1 MPEAWT
7 RSGTMVSGL
16 AVGGVRETRGVA
28 NWSPLRD
35 KLASVDDRIQI
46 AWADLDGLVGGL
58 PRSAYDHQ
66 AFWSGDRSGWPG
78 FTTTDVRVGRSVTF
92 VRRGGQRAGG
102 TAVVSRE
109 APVTPTHAAQPVDL
123 VLVGCAKQKRATAAP
138 AQDLYT
144 SPLFRKSRAYAESTG
159 IAWFVLS
166 AKHGLV
172 GPEAVLEPYDVTLS
186 RTSRDYRR
194 EWARRVLRQLD
205 EACGSLDG
213 RSIEIHAGTAY
224 TSSLRPLLES
234 RGAVVVEPLQGLRQG
249 QRLAW
254 YGSRSGDATA
264 SVVVLEASEIAASL
278 TSPSS
283 RQSPAE
289 FLATGGD
296 GLRRPGLYSWWVDGR
311 GAADLSLGLGHPVAA
326 GLIYAGLAGATRS
339 RSGRRSSNTLWGRI
353 SGMHLG
359 GRHEFSTFRL
369 SLGSVLA
376 AAEGLA
382 DIDEEA
388 LTIWMHEHLL
398 VAAVPVADADGLD
411 GLESAILRT
420 LDPPLNLS
428 KMPPS
433 PVRRRLTELRKTY
446 KQEAPA
452 VLIGT
457 ARAGGPVVP

>member
-1 MPEAWT
+1 M
-7 RSGTMVSGL
+7 
-16 AVGGVRETRGVA
+16 A

-46 AWADLDGLVGGL
+46 AWADLDVLVGGL

-92 VRRGGQRAGG
+92 VRRPGRRAGAA
-102 TAVVSRE
+102 AVVSRAE
-109 APVTPTHAAQPVDL
+109 PVTVTGAGQAVDL
-123 VLVGCAKQKRATAAP
+123 VLVSCSKRKRATAAP
-138 AQDLYT
+138 ARDLYT
-144 SPLFRKSRAYAESTG
+144 SPLFQKSRAHAEATG
-159 IAWFVLS
+159 VPWFVLS

-172 GPEAVLEPYDVTLS
+172 SPETVLEPYDVTLS
-186 RTSRDYRR
+186 TTHREYRR
-194 EWARRVLRQLD
+194 EWARRVLSQLG

-213 RSIEIHAGTAY
+213 KSIEIHAGAAY
-224 TSSLRPLLES
+224 ATSLRPLLEA
-234 RGAVVVEPLQGLRQG
+234 RGALVSEPLHGLRQG

-254 YGSRSGDATA
+254 YGSGKRDATG
-264 SVVVLEASEIAASL
+264 SVVVLEASEIATQL

-289 FLATGGD
+289 LVATNGD
-296 GLRRPGLYSWWVDGR
+296 GLRRPGLYSWWVDAD
-311 GAADLSLGLGHPVAA
+311 GAADLSAGLGHPIAA

-376 AAEGLA
+376 AAGGLA
-382 DIDEEA
+382 EIDEDA
-388 LTIWMHEHLL
+388 LTDWMHEHLQ
-398 VAAVPVADADGLD
+398 VAAVPVTDADGLD
-411 GLESAILRT
+411 GLESAILGH

-433 PVRRRLTELRKTY
+433 AVRRRLTELRKTY
-446 KQEAPA
+446 
-452 VLIGT
+452 T
-457 ARAGGPVVP
+457 RHRRRS

>member
-1 MPEAWT
+1 
-7 RSGTMVSGL
+7 
-16 AVGGVRETRGVA
+16 VA

-46 AWADLDGLVGGL
+46 AWADLDALVGGL

-78 FTTTDVRVGRSVTF
+78 FTPTDVRVGRSVTF
-92 VRRGGQRAGG
+92 VRRGGQRAGA
-102 TAVVSRE
+102 TAAVSRE
-109 APVTPTHAAQPVDL
+109 APVTSTRDPQPVDV
-123 VLVGCAKQKRATAAP
+123 VLVGCAKQKRVTAAP

-159 IAWFVLS
+159 VPWFVLS

-172 GPEAVLEPYDVTLS
+172 GPETVLEPYDVTLS
-186 RTSRDYRR
+186 RTSREYRR
-194 EWARRVLRQLD
+194 EWARRVARQLD

-213 RSIEIHAGTAY
+213 RSIEIHAGAAY
-224 TSSLRPLLES
+224 TTALRALLES
-234 RGAVVVEPLQGLRQG
+234 RGAVVAEPLQGLRQG
-249 QRLAW
+249 ERLAW
-254 YGSRSGDATA
+254 YGSWYGDAPA
-264 SVVVLEASEIAASL
+264 SVAVPEVPEIAAGL
-278 TSPSS
+278 TSSSS

-296 GLRRPGLYSWWVDGR
+296 GLRRPGLYSWWVDDR
-311 GAADLSLGLGHPVAA
+311 GAADLSLGLGHPIAA

-382 DIDEEA
+382 DIDEAA
-388 LTIWMHEHLL
+388 LTSWMHEHLR

-411 GLESAILRT
+411 AFESEVLRR

-446 KQEAPA
+446 SRK
-452 VLIGT
+452 
-457 ARAGGPVVP
+457 RRRS

>member
-1 MPEAWT
+1 
-7 RSGTMVSGL
+7 
-16 AVGGVRETRGVA
+16 VA

-46 AWADLDGLVGGL
+46 AWADLDALVGGL
-58 PRSAYDHQ
+58 PRSAYNHQ

-92 VRRGGQRAGG
+92 IRRGGRRADAA
-102 TAVVSRE
+102 AVASRPE
-109 APVTPTHAAQPVDL
+109 SVTLTGAGQAVDL
-123 VLVGCAKQKRATAAP
+123 VLVSCSKRKRATAAP

-144 SPLFRKSRAYAESTG
+144 SPLFRKSRTYAESTG
-159 IAWFVLS
+159 VPWFVLS

-172 GPEAVLEPYDVTLS
+172 SPETVLEPYDVTLS
-186 RTSRDYRR
+186 TTHREYRR
-194 EWARRVLRQLD
+194 EWARRVLSQLG
-205 EACGSLDG
+205 EARGSLDG
-213 RSIEIHAGTAY
+213 KSIEIHAGAAY
-224 TSSLRPLLES
+224 TTSLRPLLEA
-234 RGAVVVEPLQGLRQG
+234 RGALVSEPLHGLRQG

-254 YGSRSGDATA
+254 YGSGNSVATA
-264 SVVVLEASEIAASL
+264 SVVMLEASEIAAGL

-296 GLRRPGLYSWWVDGR
+296 GLRRPGLYSWWVDDR
-311 GAADLSLGLGHPVAA
+311 GAADLALGLGHQIAA

-382 DIDEEA
+382 DIDENA
-388 LTIWMHEHLL
+388 LTSWMHEHLR
-398 VAAVPVADADGLD
+398 VAAVPVDDADRLD

-428 KMPPS
+428 KLRPS
-433 PVRRRLTELRKTY
+433 TVRRRLTELRKTY
-446 KQEAPA
+446 SRKRRR
-452 VLIGT
+452 T
-457 ARAGGPVVP
+457 